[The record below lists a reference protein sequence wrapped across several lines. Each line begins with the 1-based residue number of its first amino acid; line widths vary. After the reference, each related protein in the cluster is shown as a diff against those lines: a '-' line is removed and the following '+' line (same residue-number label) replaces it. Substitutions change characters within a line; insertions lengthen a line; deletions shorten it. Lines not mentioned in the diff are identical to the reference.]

1 MCLAI
6 PGRIVAIEESEAQG
20 RFARIDY
27 GIAVKTAQLLYLPDA
42 QVGDYVIVHAAR
54 GGRGPR
60 GPGVRATDRRGP
72 RDPIPG
78 GRGAG
83 LGRGPAVNAVDR
95 TLKPSAGLPG
105 PE

>member
-42 QVGDYVIVHAAR
+42 QVGDYVIVQAGFATTRLEEAEALEALECAR
-54 GGRGPR
+54 QIDEAL
-60 GPGVRATDRRGP
+60 ATRS
-72 RDPIPG
+72 
-78 GRGAG
+78 
-83 LGRGPAVNAVDR
+83 PAVGAPASDGAR
-95 TLKPSAGLPG
+95 P
-105 PE
+105 